1 VKFKEKR
8 NEGGVERGLGG
19 GGEEEHDRIGR
30 KNSTLTS
37 LEEERNEILS

>member
-1 VKFKEKR
+1 VKFKEKG
-8 NEGGVERGLGG
+8 NEVGVERGLG